1 MVIMSMAIATYFVA
15 SLYVYLF
22 AAERWFCNVNTMN
35 ADSGTVER

>member
-1 MVIMSMAIATYFVA
+1 MAIATYFVA
-15 SLYVYLF
+15 SLYVYIYLF